1 MWFFWFFSTP
11 YICCVVKNGS
21 FSHICDSDKSS
32 DLEHSPLNRCF
43 QVKMHAVNVFLWS
56 FAFNAFIKYSHFL
69 LFVYVSV
76 HFLANLYK
84 QLTTYMLLQQ
94 LTSGWSGSCNQVV
107 VAHPEKEPKIFL
119 QQIHVTSQ
127 CITSGYCFTSSTDMF
142 GKQGGKM
149 LVILKMSSKKPWQ
162 DLQIGL
168 SFLSQTH
175 VMLPHMRMILQYG
188 HAFSDR

>member
-1 MWFFWFFSTP
+1 
-11 YICCVVKNGS
+11 
-21 FSHICDSDKSS
+21 
-32 DLEHSPLNRCF
+32 
-43 QVKMHAVNVFLWS
+43 
-56 FAFNAFIKYSHFL
+56 
-69 LFVYVSV
+69 
-76 HFLANLYK
+76 
-84 QLTTYMLLQQ
+84 
-94 LTSGWSGSCNQVV
+94 
-107 VAHPEKEPKIFL
+107 
-119 QQIHVTSQ
+119 
-127 CITSGYCFTSSTDMF
+127 MF